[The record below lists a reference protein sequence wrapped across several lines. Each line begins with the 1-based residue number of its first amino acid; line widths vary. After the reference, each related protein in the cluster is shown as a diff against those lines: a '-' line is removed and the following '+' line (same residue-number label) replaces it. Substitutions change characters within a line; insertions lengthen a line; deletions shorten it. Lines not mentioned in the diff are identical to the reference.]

1 MKLLLVDISSKCP
14 IVLWK
19 AKEDNSKKV
28 AKLKV
33 WYLNRMV
40 DWWTVQL
47 HPDLSQAEHL
57 SHKPL
62 LCVAPSSSP
71 PLFQVKSPPAPP
83 FFFSNWSRLLQK
95 SQGETSS
102 SKSSTIIITFALIM
116 DKVIST
122 IKNSPIYFN
131 SARAGPS
138 CVCGIARESSSRE
151 SRDFRTEISA
161 YRADRHYALRVSW
174 WSILTTGAA
183 LSSTCSPL
191 GVLLPST
198 KLGRPSIERALDVLL
213 WFQLHFLLI
222 LFCGS
227 YCA

>member
-1 MKLLLVDISSKCP
+1 M
-14 IVLWK
+14 
-19 AKEDNSKKV
+19 V
-28 AKLKV
+28 AGS
-33 WYLNRMV
+33 
-40 DWWTVQL
+40 VQL

-62 LCVAPSSSP
+62 LCVAPSSS
-71 PLFQVKSPPAPP
+71 SPAPP
-83 FFFSNWSRLLQK
+83 SQVTASSAFLSLFFSNWSRLLQK

-131 SARAGPS
+131 SARVGPS

-161 YRADRHYALRVSW
+161 YRADRHYALRVS
-174 WSILTTGAA
+174 
-183 LSSTCSPL
+183 
-191 GVLLPST
+191 
-198 KLGRPSIERALDVLL
+198 
-213 WFQLHFLLI
+213 
-222 LFCGS
+222 
-227 YCA
+227 

>member
-1 MKLLLVDISSKCP
+1 MY
-14 IVLWK
+14 
-19 AKEDNSKKV
+19 NSTQIWV
-28 AKLKV
+28 
-33 WYLNRMV
+33 R
-40 DWWTVQL
+40 
-47 HPDLSQAEHL
+47 
-57 SHKPL
+57 
-62 LCVAPSSSP
+62 PSTFPTSRSFVSPSP
-71 PLFQVKSPPAPP
+71 PLLLSPPSQVTACSS
-83 FFFSNWSRLLQK
+83 FLSLFFSNWSRLLQK

-102 SKSSTIIITFALIM
+102 SKSSITIIITFALIM

-131 SARAGPS
+131 SARVGPS

-174 WSILTTGAA
+174 WSISTTGAA

-198 KLGRPSIERALDVLL
+198 KLGRPSIERALVVPL

-222 LFCGS
+222 PFGIFCAKELFFN
-227 YCA
+227 

>member
-19 AKEDNSKKV
+19 AKYDNSKKV

-40 DWWTVQL
+40 AGSVQL

-62 LCVAPSSSP
+62 LCVALSSSP

-102 SKSSTIIITFALIM
+102 SKSSITIIITFALIM

-131 SARAGPS
+131 SARVGPS

-191 GVLLPST
+191 GVLFPDT
-198 KLGRPSIERALDVLL
+198 KLGRPSIERALVVPL
-213 WFQLHFLLI
+213 WFQLHFL
-222 LFCGS
+222 
-227 YCA
+227 